1 VTRIDVQRL
10 GVAPSTFRVT
20 LLDEDG
26 SSTTHTVRIDE
37 GSVPLAERFAS
48 QDAFVEA
55 CFRFLLA
62 REPKESILPDF
73 DVTAIGRYFPGWE
86 RTLSAEP

>member
-1 VTRIDVQRL
+1 VTRIDVERL
-10 GVAPSTFRVT
+10 ADAAPTFRVT

-37 GSVPLAERFAS
+37 GSMPLAERCPS

-62 REPKESILPDF
+62 RERKTSILPEF
-73 DVTAIGRYFPGWE
+73 DIGEIGRYFPGWE
-86 RTLSAEP
+86 RTLSAER